1 MPGCECFVA
10 KMFYHE
16 QWDDDYPRFFSSLQ
30 VPLFA
35 LFLKGGGST
44 LKKNAFAG
52 GGEAQLERLAP

>member
-1 MPGCECFVA
+1 MNVLLPRCFI
-10 KMFYHE
+10 MNNGMMIIP
-16 QWDDDYPRFFSSLQ
+16 DFFSSLQ